1 MPKRSTRARDAVD
14 TGRLAIT
21 NYYISTPMDDDE
33 REWKQAVYER
43 AVADPQ
49 VKALAWNI
57 ANHATGEASPAV
69 NAGDMAAARRYLRA
83 CMLNMTV
90 TELQAVTSNE
100 LAGLLARG
108 AMGAARHRT
117 RADASS
123 ALPSSRARHRRAR

>member
-1 MPKRSTRARDAVD
+1 
-14 TGRLAIT
+14 
-21 NYYISTPMDDDE
+21 MDDDE

-43 AVADPQ
+43 AVSEPQ
-49 VKALAWNI
+49 LKALAWNI
-57 ANHATGEASPAV
+57 ADLATGDGVPSV

-108 AMGAARHRT
+108 AMGAARHRARGDVSGAQPAT
-117 RADASS
+117 RARRSRQ
-123 ALPSSRARHRRAR
+123 RAR

>member
-1 MPKRSTRARDAVD
+1 
-14 TGRLAIT
+14 
-21 NYYISTPMDDDE
+21 MDDEE

-43 AVADPQ
+43 AVSDPQ

-57 ANHATGEASPAV
+57 AGLATSDGMPSV
-69 NAGDMAAARRYLRA
+69 NAGDLAAARRYLRA
-83 CMLNMTV
+83 CMLRMSV

-108 AMGAARHRT
+108 ALGAARHRT

-123 ALPSSRARHRRAR
+123 ALPSSRARPRRAR